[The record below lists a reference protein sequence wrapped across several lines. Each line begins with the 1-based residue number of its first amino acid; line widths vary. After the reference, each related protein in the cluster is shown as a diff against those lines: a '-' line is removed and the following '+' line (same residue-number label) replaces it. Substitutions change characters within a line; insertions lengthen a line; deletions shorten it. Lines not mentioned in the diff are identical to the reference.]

1 MKHLY
6 IIGNGFDIYTGL
18 ATRYSDFRRW
28 LENNNPFIYESM
40 QAVYDIDTEWWNDFE
55 EQLGLLD
62 IKKYVKKFT
71 PPNKP
76 IAEIRA
82 EIEQRKKIEN
92 KQGDGM
98 PSHDYHCAK
107 RLKGLLD
114 ALQYCF
120 EKWVEEQQRIIVDP
134 QYLHI
139 ETEDSFFI
147 NFNYTD
153 VLELLYKIPEERVLH
168 IHGRSS
174 KRDRLIYG
182 HGKLIIGS
190 FSDEDEDK
198 VSFALSW
205 YNKKTYKY
213 INEHPELKE
222 IIKDVEYVHIFGF
235 SFSQIDEDYIDWVFK
250 NVASSAR
257 WEVSWFSE
265 KDRNRIDKL
274 VLDHMGLK
282 ERLNLVRLEDI
293 PKN

>member
-1 MKHLY
+1 MTIDIES
-6 IIGNGFDIYTGL
+6 IIKVNSENKVFDIAKILFQYT
-18 ATRYSDFRRW
+18 YKS
-28 LENNNPFIYESM
+28 N
-40 QAVYDIDTEWWNDFE
+40 
-55 EQLGLLD
+55 
-62 IKKYVKKFT
+62 KFL
-71 PPNKP
+71 
-76 IAEIRA
+76 
-82 EIEQRKKIEN
+82 
-92 KQGDGM
+92 
-98 PSHDYHCAK
+98 S
-107 RLKGLLD
+107 LS
-114 ALQYCF
+114 
-120 EKWVEEQQRIIVDP
+120 
-134 QYLHI
+134 QYL
-139 ETEDSFFI
+139 FFI

-190 FSDEDEDK
+190 FSDDDEEK

-235 SFSQIDEDYIDWVFK
+235 SFSPIDEDYIDWVFK
-250 NVASSAR
+250 NVASSSR

-265 KDRNRIDKL
+265 KDRNRIDKF
-274 VLDHMGLK
+274 VLDHMELK